1 MESLVIQDYT
11 NWRIITRDDGS
22 KDDTVALVAAWKE
35 RLGARME
42 IIENLEETNL
52 GAVGNYDRLLQ
63 NCNASLVMM
72 GDPDDV
78 WKPGKI
84 TLVLN
89 AMLEAERTYGSELP
103 IIICT
108 DAEMVDANLKPISPS
123 FWKWTQVRSEFLS
136 VVPRMLMENPA
147 LGATMIM
154 NRAVLSH
161 ALPLSRAAACQDWW
175 LALVA
180 CAFGKVVALNNCT
193 ISYRRHA
200 GNNSDVPLTASL
212 FYAFQNIFFMHKRLQ
227 RIFQRVVLQATE
239 FAGRYGDHL
248 GLSDIAALEAVANFS
263 SMSFFGRR
271 WAIVRH
277 RLWFASPIR
286 NIGLMILL

>member
-1 MESLVIQDYT
+1 MSGSEVFAPLIDIAVPTYNCARWIDEFMESLVIQDYT

-147 LGATMIM
+147 LGATMIINELFSLM
-154 NRAVLSH
+154 HYRCLVLLH
-161 ALPLSRAAACQDWW
+161 AKIGGLPL
-175 LALVA
+175 LLV
-180 CAFGKVVALNNCT
+180 
-193 ISYRRHA
+193 
-200 GNNSDVPLTASL
+200 
-212 FYAFQNIFFMHKRLQ
+212 RL
-227 RIFQRVVLQATE
+227 VK
-239 FAGRYGDHL
+239 
-248 GLSDIAALEAVANFS
+248 
-263 SMSFFGRR
+263 
-271 WAIVRH
+271 
-277 RLWFASPIR
+277 
-286 NIGLMILL
+286 